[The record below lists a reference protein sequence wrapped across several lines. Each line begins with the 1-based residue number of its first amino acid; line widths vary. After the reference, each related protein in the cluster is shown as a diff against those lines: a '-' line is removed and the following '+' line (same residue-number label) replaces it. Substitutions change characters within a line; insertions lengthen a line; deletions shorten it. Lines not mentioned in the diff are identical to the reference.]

1 MLGELSMKTS
11 WKWRSEQVSGQGEG
25 QVQGSQVE
33 TVVKGLVPWN
43 PLTC

>member
-11 WKWRSEQVSGQGEG
+11 WKWRSEQGEG